1 MNKQLLQNGLI
12 FSILEKQDPGLSDR
26 TQEAKRGIWTPSSRA
41 GPWIPDLGPLG
52 STLVKFTSYSS
63 DIQIYRGNQKF
74 VLDYLMEGPIFQINL
89 RGVLRSTFSMKY
101 IYNKNR
107 IKKSTQTLSEG
118 IIFIFIFYY
127 QFYDC
132 VFIMSH
138 TRFSVNLH
146 SVVA

>member
-12 FSILEKQDPGLSDR
+12 FSILEKQDPGLSHR

-89 RGVLRSTFSMKY
+89 RELGPGEGRVGPLYENNYFSSNTNNSSN
-101 IYNKNR
+101 NKLLQFVQVS
-107 IKKSTQTLSEG
+107 KEKVCLS
-118 IIFIFIFYY
+118 
-127 QFYDC
+127 Q
-132 VFIMSH
+132 
-138 TRFSVNLH
+138 
-146 SVVA
+146 